1 MIYLEI
7 KGRLGNQFFR
17 YAFAR
22 VLQVKRGD
30 KDKLVLG
37 LSNMNGKSKND
48 GWVNSLSDFNVV
60 PYDIS
65 EKRLVYKFGTLFQ
78 KICDS
83 LFL

>member
-37 LSNMNGKSKND
+37 LSNMNGKSKMMV
-48 GWVNSLSDFNVV
+48 GLIPFLILMLSHM
-60 PYDIS
+60 I
-65 EKRLVYKFGTLFQ
+65 FQ
-78 KICDS
+78 KRD
-83 LFL
+83 